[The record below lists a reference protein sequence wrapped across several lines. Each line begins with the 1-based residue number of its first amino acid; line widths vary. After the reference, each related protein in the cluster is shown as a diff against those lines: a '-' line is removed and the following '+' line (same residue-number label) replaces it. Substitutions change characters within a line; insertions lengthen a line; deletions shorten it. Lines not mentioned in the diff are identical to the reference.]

1 MAVLPENMDR
11 LNVEDAKASLSI
23 IENYIRYMGERI
35 EFSMRNV
42 TKSVSAAGV
51 SSAEIYVLVTAM
63 SNTLSALQS
72 TVNGL
77 SGNITSL
84 ANSQATMQT
93 QLGQLGQLQAE
104 LDGVKTSL
112 SGMQVQFDEL
122 EARVAAIEAAGEA
135 K

>member
-72 TVNGL
+72 TVNGM
-77 SGNITSL
+77 SGTIT
-84 ANSQATMQT
+84 QMQT
-93 QLGQLGQLQAE
+93 KIA
-104 LDGVKTSL
+104 DI
-112 SGMQVQFDEL
+112 
-122 EARVAAIEAAGEA
+122 EARLAALEST
-135 K
+135 

>member
-1 MAVLPENMDR
+1 MAVLPESMDR
-11 LNVEDAKASLSI
+11 LNVEDTKASLSV

-51 SSAEIYVLVTAM
+51 SSAEIYLLVAAM

-72 TVNGL
+72 TVNVL

-84 ANSQATMQT
+84 SNNHTSIQEKLDYLDGKEAVVDEFLQMQQT
-93 QLGQLGQLQAE
+93 QLAN
-104 LDGVKTSL
+104 
-112 SGMQVQFDEL
+112 L
-122 EARVAAIEAAGEA
+122 EARVAAIEA

>member
-35 EFSMRNV
+35 EFAMRNV

-77 SGNITSL
+77 SGNMTSL
-84 ANSQATMQT
+84 ATSQATMQT
-93 QLGQLGQLQAE
+93 QLGQLQTDLE
-104 LDGVKTSL
+104 GVKTSL
-112 SGMQVQFDEL
+112 AGMQTRLDEL
-122 EARVAAIEAAGEA
+122 EARVAAIEA

>member
-11 LNVEDAKASLSI
+11 LNVEDTKSSLSI

-51 SSAEIYVLVTAM
+51 SSAEIYVLVNAM

-72 TVNGL
+72 TVNGM

-84 ANSQATMQT
+84 TNSQATMQA
-93 QLGQLGQLQAE
+93 QLGQLQS
-104 LDGVKTSL
+104 SL
-112 SGMQVQFDEL
+112 ASLQEQFDAL
-122 EARVAAIEAAGEA
+122 EARVAAIEAASEA
-135 K
+135 E